1 MIYLFY
7 TSSIILFYTYIGY
20 GIIVKLCT
28 FFIKKTI
35 LIPQK
40 DTILPEITHIIA
52 CFNEEKIIHKK
63 IENSIS
69 LNYPNEKLKTIF
81 VTDGS
86 TDKSM
91 KILSSFP
98 SVINYHTNE
107 RKGKLD
113 AINRVIEDI
122 QTEIIVFS
130 DANSFLNK
138 MALRNISIH
147 FQDVSIGAVAG
158 EKKVLS
164 DDKDDAAAAGEG
176 LYWKYESW
184 LKKMDYHLFSVVG
197 AAGELFA
204 IRAKLYQKPN
214 ANLLIEDFITSMNVT
229 KNGYRVAYA
238 SDAIASEKASVS
250 IEEEIKRKIRISAG
264 GLQAVLH
271 LRGLLNVF
279 RYGVLSFQ
287 YISHRV
293 LRWTLAPLALVIL
306 FFSNLLLFESTLIF
320 KFFFVCQVFF
330 YLLSIV
336 GYFFKKSRIK
346 FKIAFVPFYFTLMNL
361 SVFIG
366 FYKLISG
373 DFEVTW
379 DKAKRRY

>member
-1 MIYLFY
+1 MIALANKASLY

-214 ANLLIEDFITSMNVT
+214 ANLLIEDHGIYIQPVFYPTVPKGDERFRVTITP
-229 KNGYRVAYA
+229 KHQAE
-238 SDAIASEKASVS
+238 D
-250 IEEEIKRKIRISAG
+250 IERFLSSLNKVWDKLS
-264 GLQAVLH
+264 
-271 LRGLLNVF
+271 LR
-279 RYGVLSFQ
+279 R
-287 YISHRV
+287 
-293 LRWTLAPLALVIL
+293 
-306 FFSNLLLFESTLIF
+306 
-320 KFFFVCQVFF
+320 
-330 YLLSIV
+330 
-336 GYFFKKSRIK
+336 
-346 FKIAFVPFYFTLMNL
+346 
-361 SVFIG
+361 
-366 FYKLISG
+366 
-373 DFEVTW
+373 EVTTIPFV
-379 DKAKRRY
+379 KQVSKIY